1 MLGAFW
7 KWPSEESALFVN
19 AESRGSDA
27 ARVRR
32 RVRSMNDGCM
42 LNFVDE
48 MGIERCQ
55 VCLSP
60 DSVVL
65 TIVKAV

>member
-32 RVRSMNDGCM
+32 RVRSMNVGCM
-42 LNFVDE
+42 LKFVDE
-48 MGIERCQ
+48 MGIERC
-55 VCLSP
+55 
-60 DSVVL
+60 
-65 TIVKAV
+65 